1 MKKSAF
7 QKIKETFY
15 PEPETRYSQMLKNI
29 QQAKTDLDCA
39 YLNFE
44 HATDPD
50 LIDCYIYQ
58 LKSAQM
64 RYKFL
69 LDSIKQA
76 DALRERTRG

>member
-1 MKKSAF
+1 MRK
-7 QKIKETFY
+7 
-15 PEPETRYSQMLKNI
+15 TRRKTEQEVRYMQMINNI
-29 QQAKTDLDCA
+29 QQAKKDLDCA

-44 HATDPD
+44 HATEPD

-64 RYKFL
+64 RYKYL

-76 DALRERTRG
+76 DACRD

>member
-1 MKKSAF
+1 MRK
-7 QKIKETFY
+7 
-15 PEPETRYSQMLKNI
+15 TRRKTEQEVRYMQMINNI
-29 QQAKTDLDCA
+29 QQAKKDLDCA

-44 HATDPD
+44 HATEPD

-64 RYKFL
+64 RYKYL

-76 DALRERTRG
+76 DAGRDQKSIFL